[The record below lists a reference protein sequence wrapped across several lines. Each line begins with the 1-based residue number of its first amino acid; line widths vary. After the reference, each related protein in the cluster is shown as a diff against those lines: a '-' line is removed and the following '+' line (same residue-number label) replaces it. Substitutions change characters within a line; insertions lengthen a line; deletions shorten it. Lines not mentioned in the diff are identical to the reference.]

1 MPIESDHWTD
11 PDTQAPEGGQTF
23 GPGFVIAWQRG
34 PMVDAQGNRKTQNG
48 AFVEDIIKAA
58 VDRLEYYQGTK
69 FAGTYN
75 SQALLLLNQALDVL
89 NQRTADRVSRGV
101 EGTHQV

>member
-11 PDTQAPEGGQTF
+11 PDTQTPDGGQTF
-23 GPGFVIAWQRG
+23 GPGFAVVWQRG
-34 PMVDAQGNRKTQNG
+34 PMVDASGNRKTQNG

-75 SQALLLLNQALDVL
+75 SQALMFLNQALDVL
-89 NQRTADRVSRGV
+89 SQRTAERASRGV
-101 EGTHQV
+101 EGTHAV